1 MSVASSAVLTTEA
14 VNSEGIVAAGAY
26 VDGRRVANIAI
37 GEASTWRSRP
47 GHVVWIGL
55 HEPDMALLTSVQRQF
70 QLHDLAIEDADH
82 AHQRPKI
89 EQYGDALFI
98 VARTAQLV
106 GDSIAFGE
114 THLFVGEGYLVSVRH
129 GASTSYTPVRERC
142 ESCPRALAR
151 GEDYILYAILDF
163 IVDNYSPVLETIQ
176 EEVEAME
183 ALVLASAMTRAQIE
197 RLYLLRRD
205 LLRLRNAV
213 GPLVE
218 VCRRLEH
225 DNLPMVRPTM
235 QPLFRDVTDHV
246 RTVQEQIDS
255 LREVLAFAFEAS
267 LLVGQAQET
276 AVSKKLASWLA
287 IIAVPTAVA
296 GIYGMNFKNIPEL
309 QLEYGY
315 FIVMGM
321 MAIACAALFWR
332 FRRVGERP
340 HKTPA
345 PSLGKHSQNIK
356 TRPKPDRA
364 RRESQRPSVA
374 RPALAMFTLRAHEPV
389 PLRPN

>member
-37 GEASTWRSRP
+37 GEASSWRSRP

-225 DNLPMVRPTM
+225 DTLPMVRPTM

-296 GIYGMNFKNIPEL
+296 GIYGMNFKFMPEYDMI
-309 QLEYGY
+309 YGY
-315 FIVMGM
+315 PAA
-321 MAIACAALFWR
+321 MA
-332 FRRVGERP
+332 
-340 HKTPA
+340 
-345 PSLGKHSQNIK
+345 
-356 TRPKPDRA
+356 
-364 RRESQRPSVA
+364 
-374 RPALAMFTLRAHEPV
+374 AMVIIDIGLYAWFKRIRWL
-389 PLRPN
+389 

>member
-1 MSVASSAVLTTEA
+1 MNVASSTVLPTEP
-14 VNSEGIVAAGAY
+14 VSSEGVVAAGVY

-37 GEASTWRSRP
+37 DEASSWRSRP

-55 HEPDMALLTSVQRQF
+55 HEPDISLLKSVQRQF
-70 QLHDLAIEDADH
+70 QLHDLAIEDANQ

-89 EQYGDALFI
+89 EQYGEGLFV
-98 VARTAQLV
+98 VARTAQLD
-106 GDSIAFGE
+106 GDNIAFGE

-163 IVDNYSPVLETIQ
+163 IVDNYSPVLETIH

-183 ALVLASAMTRAQIE
+183 QQVLASAMTRAQIE

-218 VCRRLEH
+218 ICRRLER

-235 QPLFRDVTDHV
+235 RPLFRDVTDHV
-246 RTVQEQIDS
+246 RKIQEQIDS

-296 GIYGMNFKNIPEL
+296 GIYGMNFKYIPEL
-309 QLEYGY
+309 QWEYSY
-315 FIVMGM
+315 FVVMGAM
-321 MAIACAALFWR
+321 LIACAVLYWR
-332 FRRVGERP
+332 FRRAGW
-340 HKTPA
+340 
-345 PSLGKHSQNIK
+345 L
-356 TRPKPDRA
+356 
-364 RRESQRPSVA
+364 
-374 RPALAMFTLRAHEPV
+374 
-389 PLRPN
+389 

>member
-1 MSVASSAVLTTEA
+1 MNVTSSAVLATEP
-14 VNSEGIVAAGAY
+14 VTSEGVVAASVY
-26 VDGRRVANIAI
+26 VEGRRVTNIAI
-37 GEASTWRSRP
+37 DEASSWRSRP

-89 EQYGDALFI
+89 EQYGDGLFI

-106 GDSIAFGE
+106 GESIAFGE

-142 ESCPRALAR
+142 ESCPRSLAR

-163 IVDNYSPVLETIQ
+163 IVDNYSPVLETIH

-205 LLRLRNAV
+205 LLRLRNAI

-235 QPLFRDVTDHV
+235 QPLFVTS
-246 RTVQEQIDS
+246 QITS
-255 LREVLAFAFEAS
+255 
-267 LLVGQAQET
+267 G
-276 AVSKKLASWLA
+276 
-287 IIAVPTAVA
+287 
-296 GIYGMNFKNIPEL
+296 
-309 QLEYGY
+309 
-315 FIVMGM
+315 
-321 MAIACAALFWR
+321 R
-332 FRRVGERP
+332 FRSTSICFEKFLHLPLRRAFWSARRRRP
-340 HKTPA
+340 WSPRGWPHGL
-345 PSLGKHSQNIK
+345 PSLQS
-356 TRPKPDRA
+356 RPRSRVSTA
-364 RRESQRPSVA
+364 
-374 RPALAMFTLRAHEPV
+374 
-389 PLRPN
+389 

>member
-1 MSVASSAVLTTEA
+1 MNVVPLTTSA
-14 VNSEGIVAAGAY
+14 TDPVTSEGVIAAGAY
-26 VDGRRVANIAI
+26 VDGRRVANIAVEDAA
-37 GEASTWRSRP
+37 GWRTRP

-55 HEPDMALLTSVQRQF
+55 HEPGAALLSSVQQQF
-70 QLHDLAIEDADH
+70 QLHDLAIKDAGH

-89 EQYGDALFI
+89 EQYGDGLFI

-142 ESCPRALAR
+142 ESCPRSLAR

-183 ALVLASAMTRAQIE
+183 ADVLANAMTRAQIE
-197 RLYLLRRD
+197 RMYLLRRD

-218 VCRRLEH
+218 VCRRLER

-235 QPLFRDVTDHV
+235 RPLFRDVTDHV
-246 RTVQEQIDS
+246 RTIQEQIDS

-287 IIAVPTAVA
+287 IIAVPTAIA
-296 GIYGMNFKNIPEL
+296 GIYGMNFKNMPEL
-309 QLEYGY
+309 QWEYGY
-315 FIVMGM
+315 YTVMTCIL
-321 MAIACAALFWR
+321 AISASLFWR
-332 FRRVGERP
+332 LRRVGW
-340 HKTPA
+340 
-345 PSLGKHSQNIK
+345 L
-356 TRPKPDRA
+356 
-364 RRESQRPSVA
+364 
-374 RPALAMFTLRAHEPV
+374 
-389 PLRPN
+389 